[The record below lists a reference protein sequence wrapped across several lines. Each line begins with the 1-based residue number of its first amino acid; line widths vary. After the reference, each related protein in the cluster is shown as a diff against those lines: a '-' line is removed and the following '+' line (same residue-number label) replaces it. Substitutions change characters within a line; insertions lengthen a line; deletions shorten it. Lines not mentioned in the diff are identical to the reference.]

1 MGGYNRGMEKKRG
14 INIRER
20 IEREFSGIEL
30 INDTVE
36 KLVVIGVVD
45 LVFLIIAIVTSI
57 FWNTSTIF
65 IVVCILINIIIL
77 GPLYTNK
84 YTIGQEL
91 NKYIIEIE
99 RESREADKL
108 LKLINKYETEYYIIE
123 KKELGNEISE
133 ILGNTSWVND
143 IELLKNDIKEL
154 KSRLKTFAEYI
165 HNAQRYVQKKKYD
178 KEKMEDIAV
187 CIEEYIN
194 NNRNTIS
201 IKGLME
207 DTNR

>member
-36 KLVVIGVVD
+36 KLVVIGAVD

-108 LKLINKYETEYYIIE
+108 LKLINII
-123 KKELGNEISE
+123 
-133 ILGNTSWVND
+133 
-143 IELLKNDIKEL
+143 
-154 KSRLKTFAEYI
+154 
-165 HNAQRYVQKKKYD
+165 
-178 KEKMEDIAV
+178 
-187 CIEEYIN
+187 
-194 NNRNTIS
+194 
-201 IKGLME
+201 
-207 DTNR
+207 